1 MVYITLLFTLFSHQC
16 YTCIY
21 FSTPPRDSRKGGEQ
35 KKEFYIHKIY
45 WNKIFRTVNRTTKNR
60 NKTNGRKYFSF
71 SLLLLLLLHPLFF
84 LCCVCFF
91 FEPQCV
97 EEQKICNIIII
108 LHISSIYES
117 RDQHPLMYMYRY
129 ILVMGHST
137 FFFSE

>member
-1 MVYITLLFTLFSHQC
+1 MLHMHLFFYPASG
-16 YTCIY
+16 
-21 FSTPPRDSRKGGEQ
+21 FWEGRRA
-35 KKEFYIHKIY
+35 KKNEFYIHKIY

-137 FFFSE
+137 FFFQWITLSLLLFF